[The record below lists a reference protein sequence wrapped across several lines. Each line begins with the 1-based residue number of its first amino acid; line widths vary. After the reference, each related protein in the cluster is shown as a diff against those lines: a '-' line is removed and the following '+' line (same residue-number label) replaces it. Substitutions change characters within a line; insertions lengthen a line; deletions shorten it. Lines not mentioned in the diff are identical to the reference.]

1 MEKSYSL
8 AVGSTAHINKTELQ
22 LLACGVAQVDID
34 IAKKESLKNDIRK
47 QREPLLIEA
56 DIAISKVV
64 DNNENA
70 ADLRVYR
77 QALRDITT
85 TFADDLANVV
95 WPVKPL

>member
-1 MEKSYSL
+1 MQFKLS
-8 AVGSTAHINKTELQ
+8 ELHPECQ
-22 LLACGVAQVDID
+22 AR
-34 IAKKESLKNDIRK
+34 EIRK
-47 QREPLLIEA
+47 QRAPLLIEA
-56 DIAISKVV
+56 DIAINKAA
-64 DNNENA
+64 DNNGNA